1 MTQSAELR
9 RQIEDLAL
17 RLVIGEPET
26 GTSASD
32 WMPALERIRE
42 NAQRD
47 RADDVV
53 RAAGAFMDAIRDAE
67 GPQAAGPDG
76 IATELQEGIARLQQA
91 VEIDSQRVATDDLSP
106 AQDPEL
112 MGDFLLESREH
123 LVGIEAQALTIERD
137 PFNADALN
145 SVFRGF
151 HTIKGLAGFLELWEV
166 QELAHEVEAVLD
178 RARNSQLTITPSA
191 IDVILQG
198 ADYLRR
204 WFSHLES
211 RLQQRPSEAPGKDEA
226 LLTRIRALSGPADSR
241 QSSHGLAALTNA
253 VETGSASGLGTGL
266 KGSYIES
273 GAETSSAA
281 TGPQPSHIEPGA
293 ETGGAG
299 DLATGPQPSHSE
311 PGPETGGADALT
323 TGLKGSSVE
332 AGPVKVEAEEASAPA
347 ASAAALPRTESRAV
361 KVDTAKLDYLVDMA
375 GEMVI
380 AESLVRHDPE
390 LAGVKS
396 PKLQRKIAQLTR
408 ITAELQKTAMA
419 MRLVPIGPLF
429 HRMARLVRDL
439 SRQFGKR
446 VEMETVGDEIELD
459 RTIVEE
465 LSDPLMHMVRNALDH
480 GVESPQERAAR
491 GKDPT
496 ARLLL
501 KAHHQAGQVVI
512 EIADDGHGLDREK
525 ITAKAIEKGLIASA
539 DGLSDSEVHN
549 LIFLPGFSTA
559 TRVTN
564 VSGRGVGMDVV
575 RRHIE
580 KLRGRIEI
588 RSSPGCGSAF
598 LLKLPLTLAIIDGLV
613 VGVGQERYIVPLFAV
628 REMFRPAQETIW
640 TVGQRHEMAL
650 VRGALLP
657 VHRLYRRF
665 GVTPRSEDPLQSVLV
680 VAEVEGQRFCLVVDE
695 LIGKQEVVIKTLGE
709 TFQHVVGIAGGAILG
724 DGRVGL
730 ILDLDRLFKEK
741 TSDSH

>member
-1 MTQSAELR
+1 MPQSTELR

-17 RLVIGEPET
+17 RLIIGEPET

-42 NAQRD
+42 SARRD
-47 RADDVV
+47 RADVVV
-53 RAAGAFMDAIRDAE
+53 RAAGTFMDAIREAE
-67 GPQAAGPDG
+67 GPGEAGNDRIAA
-76 IATELQEGIARLQQA
+76 ELQDGIARLQQA
-91 VEIDSQRVATDDLSP
+91 VEVDRQRGATDDLRL

-112 MGDFLLESREH
+112 MGDFVLESREH
-123 LVGIEAQALTIERD
+123 LTGIEAQVLTIERD
-137 PFNADALN
+137 PLNSDALH

-166 QELAHEVEAVLD
+166 QELAHEVETILD
-178 RARNSQLTITPSA
+178 RARNFQLTITPAA

-204 WFSHLES
+204 WLSHVES
-211 RLQQRPSEAPGKDEA
+211 QLQKQPSEAPAKDEA
-226 LLTRIRALSGPADSR
+226 LLARIRLLAGPAETVR
-241 QSSHGLAALTNA
+241 SSNGIAALA
-253 VETGSASGLGTGL
+253 RA
-266 KGSYIES
+266 
-273 GAETSSAA
+273 AETATEETAA
-281 TGPQPSHIEPGA
+281 PTASTAPPRNESRA
-293 ETGGAG
+293 
-299 DLATGPQPSHSE
+299 
-311 PGPETGGADALT
+311 
-323 TGLKGSSVE
+323 
-332 AGPVKVEAEEASAPA
+332 VKVDTEETAAPTAGAA
-347 ASAAALPRTESRAV
+347 ASPRNESRAV

-390 LAGVKS
+390 LAGAKS
-396 PKLQRKIAQLTR
+396 PNLQRKIAQLTR

-439 SRQFGKR
+439 SRQFGKQ
-446 VEMETVGDEIELD
+446 VDMETVGDDIELD

-480 GVESPQERAAR
+480 GIESPEEREAR
-491 GKDPT
+491 GKDAT

-512 EIADDGHGLDREK
+512 EIADDGRGLDRDQ
-525 ITAKAIEKGLIASA
+525 IRAKAIEKGLIASA
-539 DGLSDSEVHN
+539 DLLSDSEVHN

-559 TRVTN
+559 ARVTN

-588 RSSPGCGSAF
+588 RSNPGCGSAF

-613 VGVGQERYIVPLFAV
+613 VGVGPERYIVPLFAV

-640 TVGQRHEMAL
+640 TVHQRSEMAL
-650 VRGALLP
+650 VRGTLLP

-665 GVTPRSEDPLQSVLV
+665 QVIPRSEDPLQSVLV

-709 TFQHVVGIAGGAILG
+709 TFQHVSGIAGGAILG

-741 TSDSH
+741 TGDSSH